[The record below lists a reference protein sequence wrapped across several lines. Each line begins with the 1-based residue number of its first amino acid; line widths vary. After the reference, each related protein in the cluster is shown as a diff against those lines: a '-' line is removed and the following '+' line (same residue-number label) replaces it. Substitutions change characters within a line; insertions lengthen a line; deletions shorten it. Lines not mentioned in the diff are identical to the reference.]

1 MLISELLV
9 KHLRVESKRATCQ
22 VQLQIYANK
31 NYILNFTAEWN
42 IIGFKFW
49 LFKAIVTIFNE
60 FVRNL
65 CFHRSLMGLI
75 IQGFPLF
82 IFWHWPFSKAVI
94 FFFKGISF
102 KCYRPLKYSNCL
114 VWDLKRRWHWWNSFL
129 VFEKFSVDR
138 GHGLQERLRL
148 QSGRFSSSGH
158 L

>member
-9 KHLRVESKRATCQ
+9 KHLRFESKRATCQ
-22 VQLQIYANK
+22 VELQIYANK

-82 IFWHWPFSKAVI
+82 IFWHWPFSKAV
-94 FFFKGISF
+94 
-102 KCYRPLKYSNCL
+102 
-114 VWDLKRRWHWWNSFL
+114 FL
-129 VFEKFSVDR
+129 VFFWGNIFQMSPPCKIFKLTGVRFKTKVTLMKQLFGVWEV
-138 GHGLQERLRL
+138 L
-148 QSGRFSSSGH
+148 SGQRPRSSGETEASIWSF
-158 L
+158 